1 MKLSKIVLLNN
12 LVLYL
17 LENKIIDIKE
27 LGWSLSFIIK
37 LENLNFDFSKN
48 YITDIG
54 IVKLS

>member
-1 MKLSKIVLLNN
+1 LKLSKIVLLNN

-37 LENLNFDFSKN
+37 LENLNLDFSKN